1 MNVTLETFLQQI
13 NISDQLIYNKC
24 CVYIKHSVLLSIVEL
39 ASERNVKLV
48 KWNDAEST
56 LYYQGWTLTFVA

>member
-1 MNVTLETFLQQI
+1 MNITLETFLQQI

-24 CVYIKHSVLLSIVEL
+24 CVYIKHSVVLSIIEL

-48 KWNDAEST
+48 K
-56 LYYQGWTLTFVA
+56 